1 MSTTSPQL
9 SITDLAVIKDLIDV
23 AATRGAFKASEMKTV
38 GDIYDKLTVF
48 LDTVIKQAEAE
59 AQATQQGEAN
69 D

>member
-1 MSTTSPQL
+1 MSTNPPQL

-38 GDIYDKLTVF
+38 GEIYDKLTVF
-48 LDTVIKQAEAE
+48 LDTVIQQAEAE
-59 AQATQQGEAN
+59 AKAAQQGEAN